1 MSGMGLQHMP
11 AARQRGVAIRAALIS
26 RSDVKAA
33 LRPGVDQNRQL
44 MCGGRA

>member
-1 MSGMGLQHMP
+1 MSGMQRM
-11 AARQRGVAIRAALIS
+11 ATARQRGLAIRAALIS

-44 MCGGRA
+44 MRGGRA